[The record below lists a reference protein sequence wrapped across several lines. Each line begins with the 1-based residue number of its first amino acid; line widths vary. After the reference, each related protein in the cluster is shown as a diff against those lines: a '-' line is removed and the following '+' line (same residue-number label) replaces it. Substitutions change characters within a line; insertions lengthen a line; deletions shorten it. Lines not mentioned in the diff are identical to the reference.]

1 MSLMNRVGKLF
12 LFMLL
17 AFTLVWTATPLLA
30 EKKDTGHLKT
40 IVDPRRAGVFVDGQ
54 YLGPTADFKVA
65 HKFELSAGEH
75 EVKLIDPRYEEF
87 STTVKIEAGKTTKLR
102 EKLKPVALP
111 QPPFGRLRTVG
122 GTGNNKYAAVFID
135 GKFMG
140 HVDEFNNFAQG
151 LLLKPGDYT
160 VRIAPTGGGTAHEEK
175 VKIEAD
181 KVTTVTWER

>member
-1 MSLMNRVGKLF
+1 MNRTGKLF
-12 LFMLL
+12 LF
-17 AFTLVWTATPLLA
+17 TLSTIILFWTTTPLLA
-30 EKKDTGHLKT
+30 KKKDTGHLKT

-65 HKFELSAGEH
+65 NKFELSAGEH

-87 STTVKIEAGKTTKLR
+87 SSSVKIEAGKTTKLR

-122 GTGNNKYAAVFID
+122 GTGTDKYAAVYID

-160 VRIAPTGGGTAHEEK
+160 VRIAPTGGGAVHEEK
-175 VKIEAD
+175 IRIDAD
-181 KVTTVTWER
+181 KVTTVHWER

>member
-1 MSLMNRVGKLF
+1 MNRTGKLF
-12 LFMLL
+12 LFTLS
-17 AFTLVWTATPLLA
+17 ATVLVWTATPLLA

-40 IVDPRRAGVFVDGQ
+40 IIDPRRAGVFVDGQ

-65 HKFELSAGEH
+65 NKFQLPAGEH

-87 STTVKIEAGKTTKLR
+87 STSVKIEAGKTTKLR

-122 GTGNNKYAAVFID
+122 GNGNNKYAAVYVD

-160 VRIAPTGGGTAHEEK
+160 VRIAPTGAAAHEEK

-181 KVTTVTWER
+181 KVTTVHWER